1 LPKIKLKTTVLLL
14 SFCST
19 IALAQ
24 TANTQPVA
32 RSTAPTAGGMAPT
45 ASGTA
50 QDSADTGSTQDNT
63 GSIDLPL
70 GAKSVPSTR
79 SAPEL
84 SPGSASAK
92 GARNPLF
99 SLSINDTDNPDDL
112 APALRVVALITIL
125 TFAPAI
131 LLLMSSFT
139 RILIVL
145 SFLRQAIGV
154 PTMPPNQVLVGLA
167 LFMSYFVMAPTLEHV
182 YATAA
187 KPYMEKQI
195 SAEVAAEKASLP
207 IKTFMLKQTRSED
220 LKLFYRLGNIPQ
232 PKTRDDV
239 TMRALVPAFVIS
251 ELKSAFQIGFLVYLP
266 FIVIDMIVS
275 SVLMAMGMMMLPPTI
290 VSLPLKIILFVLVDG
305 WNLLSH
311 SLVASFL

>member
-1 LPKIKLKTTVLLL
+1 MRLIAQTMTLILL
-14 SFCST
+14 SFSARM
-19 IALAQ
+19 ALAQ
-24 TANTQPVA
+24 SSSKTSDSGRAAAAASQTP
-32 RSTAPTAGGMAPT
+32 G
-45 ASGTA
+45 SGTETENSGA
-50 QDSADTGSTQDNT
+50 
-63 GSIDLPL
+63 SIDLPI
-70 GAKSVPSTR
+70 GSKSIPSTR
-79 SAPEL
+79 SAPEIHSSG
-84 SPGSASAK
+84 SPAK

-112 APALRVVALITIL
+112 APALRVVALITLL

-139 RILIVL
+139 RILLVL

-167 LFMSYFVMAPTLEHV
+167 LFMSYFVMAPTLELV
-182 YATAA
+182 YDSAA

-195 SAEVAAEKASLP
+195 SAEVAAERASLP
-207 IKTFMLKQTRSED
+207 IKTFMLKQTRAED

-232 PKTRDDV
+232 PKTREDV

-275 SVLMAMGMMMLPPTI
+275 SILMAMGMMMLPPTI
-290 VSLPLKIILFVLVDG
+290 VSLPLKLILFVLVDG